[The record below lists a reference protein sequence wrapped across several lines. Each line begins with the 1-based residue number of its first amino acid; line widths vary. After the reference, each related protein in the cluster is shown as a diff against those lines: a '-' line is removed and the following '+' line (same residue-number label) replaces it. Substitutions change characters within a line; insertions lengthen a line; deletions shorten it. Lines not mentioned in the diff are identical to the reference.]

1 MNNTSHNAII
11 SSSEGTGKGLVR
23 TNSLRAWFLAAR
35 PKTLTGA
42 AAPVILALSAAWSD
56 MNFADPGLAEGCHPP
71 QDEFS
76 WTPALLCF
84 LFALLM
90 QVDANFVNDYFD
102 FRKGRDDRE
111 TRLGPQRACSE
122 GWITPKAMKWGIAIT
137 TLLACLAGLPLVLW
151 GGWWLVGI
159 GVACVVFCFLYTTLL
174 AGLGLGDVLVLVF
187 FGLVPVCVTYFIQ
200 TGEVTLPVLLLSIGM
215 GLATDCLLVV
225 NNYRDRE
232 QDRTAGKRT
241 IVVLLGGRFAE
252 YLYLALGIVAVLLPL
267 LPAFYSTLNANP
279 NFSPFTPLP
288 LLYLIPHILTWLRMK
303 RLHSGRPL
311 NAVLG
316 QTAANIFLYAILE
329 SLSLLLA

>member
-1 MNNTSHNAII
+1 MKINSTTIPSP
-11 SSSEGTGKGLVR
+11 SEGAGGDSIR
-23 TNSLRAWFLAAR
+23 TNSLKAWFLAAR

-42 AAPVILALSAAWSD
+42 AAPVILALSAAWNDLTSTGGT
-56 MNFADPGLAEGCHPP
+56 FL
-71 QDEFS
+71 
-76 WTPALLCF
+76 WIPAILCL

-111 TRLGPQRACSE
+111 TRLGPPRACSE

-137 TLLACLAGLPLVLW
+137 TFLACLAGLPLVLW
-151 GGWWLVGI
+151 GGWWLVAI

-187 FGLVPVCVTYFIQ
+187 FGLVPVCATYFIQ
-200 TGEVTLPVLLLSIGM
+200 TGEVTLPVLLLSIGI

-232 QDRTAGKRT
+232 QDLTAGKRT

-252 YLYLALGIVAVLLPL
+252 WLYLALGIVAVALPL
-267 LPAFYSTLNANP
+267 FHAFYSSMNGNP
-279 NFSPFTPLP
+279 YFSLFTHSLFTFLP
-288 LLYLIPHILTWLRMK
+288 LLYLIPHTRTWLRMK
-303 RLHSGRPL
+303 RLHSGRAL

-316 QTAANIFLYAILE
+316 QTAANIFLYAILQ
-329 SLSLLLA
+329 SLSCCLHRP

>member
-1 MNNTSHNAII
+1 M
-11 SSSEGTGKGLVR
+11 V
-23 TNSLRAWFLAAR
+23 
-35 PKTLTGA
+35 
-42 AAPVILALSAAWSD
+42 ALSAAWRD
-56 MNFADPGLAEGCHPP
+56 LHFTDPGLAEGCRSP
-71 QDEFS
+71 QGEFS
-76 WTPALLCF
+76 WTPALLCL

-111 TRLGPQRACSE
+111 TRLGPPRACSE
-122 GWITPKAMKWGIAIT
+122 GWITPRAMGWGIGLT

-151 GGWWLVGI
+151 GGWWLVAI
-159 GVACVVFCFLYTTLL
+159 GVACVIFCFLYTTLL

-232 QDRTAGKRT
+232 QDRASGKRT

-252 YLYLALGIVAVLLPL
+252 WLYLLLGIAAVALPL
-267 LPAFYSTLNANP
+267 LPVLYFSCEGNSYFSLFTFHFLLFTL
-279 NFSPFTPLP
+279 LP
-288 LLYLIPHILTWLRMK
+288 LLYLIPHTRAWLRMK
-303 RLHSGRPL
+303 RLHSGRQL
-311 NAVLG
+311 NQVLG
-316 QTAANIFLYAILE
+316 QTAANIFLYAVLQ
-329 SLSLLLA
+329 SLTLLLHSS

>member
-1 MNNTSHNAII
+1 M
-11 SSSEGTGKGLVR
+11 VR
-23 TNSLRAWFLAAR
+23 TNSGKAWLLAAR

-42 AAPVILALSAAWSD
+42 LAPVIVGLSAAWAQQGRLD
-56 MNFADPGLAEGCHPP
+56 WC
-71 QDEFS
+71 
-76 WTPALLCF
+76 PAVLCGA
-84 LFALLM
+84 FALLM
-90 QVDANFVNDYFD
+90 QVDANLINDYLD
-102 FRKGRDDRE
+102 FRDGIDRE
-111 TRLGPQRACSE
+111 DRLGPERACQQ
-122 GWITPKAMKWGIAIT
+122 GWITPRAMQWGIGLV

-151 GGWWLVGI
+151 GGWWLVAI

-187 FGLVPVCVTYFIQ
+187 FGIVPVCVTYFIQ

-252 YLYLALGIVAVLLPL
+252 CLYLALGIVAVLLPL
-267 LPAFYSTLNANP
+267 LPASYSTLNANP

>member
-1 MNNTSHNAII
+1 MKQQTPETI
-11 SSSEGTGKGLVR
+11 R
-23 TNSLRAWFLAAR
+23 TNSLRAWWLAAR

-42 AAPVILALSAAWSD
+42 AAPVMVALSAAWRD
-56 MNFADPGLAEGCHPP
+56 LHFTDPGLAEGCRSP
-71 QDEFS
+71 QGEFS
-76 WTPALLCF
+76 WTPALLCL

-111 TRLGPQRACSE
+111 TRLGPPRACSE
-122 GWITPKAMKWGIAIT
+122 GWITPRAMGWGIGLT

-151 GGWWLVGI
+151 GGWWLVAI
-159 GVACVVFCFLYTTLL
+159 GVACVIFCFLYTTLL

-232 QDRTAGKRT
+232 QDRASGKRT

-252 YLYLALGIVAVLLPL
+252 WLYLLLGITAVALPL
-267 LPAFYSTLNANP
+267 LPALYSSCEGNSYFSLFTFHFLLFTL
-279 NFSPFTPLP
+279 LP
-288 LLYLIPHILTWLRMK
+288 LLYLIPHTRAWLRMK
-303 RLHSGRPL
+303 RLHSGRQL
-311 NAVLG
+311 NQVLG
-316 QTAANIFLYAILE
+316 QTAANIFLYAVLQ
-329 SLSLLLA
+329 SLTLLLHSS

>member
-1 MNNTSHNAII
+1 M
-11 SSSEGTGKGLVR
+11 V
-23 TNSLRAWFLAAR
+23 
-35 PKTLTGA
+35 
-42 AAPVILALSAAWSD
+42 ALSAAWRD
-56 MNFADPGLAEGCHPP
+56 LHFTDPGLAEGCRSP
-71 QDEFS
+71 QGEFS
-76 WTPALLCF
+76 WTPALLCL

-111 TRLGPQRACSE
+111 TRLGPPRACSE
-122 GWITPKAMKWGIAIT
+122 GWITPRAMGWGIGLT

-151 GGWWLVGI
+151 GGWWLVAI
-159 GVACVVFCFLYTTLL
+159 GVACVIFCFLYTTLL

-232 QDRTAGKRT
+232 QDRASGKRT

-252 YLYLALGIVAVLLPL
+252 WLYLLLGIAAVALPL
-267 LPAFYSTLNANP
+267 LPALYSSCEGNSYFSLFTFHFLLFTL
-279 NFSPFTPLP
+279 LP
-288 LLYLIPHILTWLRMK
+288 LLYLIPHTRAWLRMK
-303 RLHSGRPL
+303 RLHSGRQL
-311 NAVLG
+311 NQVLG
-316 QTAANIFLYAILE
+316 QTAANIFLYAVLQ
-329 SLSLLLA
+329 SLTLLLHSS